1 MPQVINTNV
10 MSLNSQRN
18 LNRSQGAMQQALQ
31 RLSSGLR
38 INSAKD
44 DAAGLAISNRFTA
57 QIRGLNQA
65 VRNAN
70 DGISLGQ
77 VGEGALEEITN
88 NLQRIRELAVQSAN
102 GTYSNGDRQALHG
115 EVSALQ
121 NEIIRITQAVEF
133 NGVKVL
139 GSSAA
144 ITFHVGAKAVSGVDY
159 FALNTSNLASANDT
173 KGIGSALG
181 TSLSIL
187 TQEASR
193 SAISM
198 IDKML
203 DRVNYARADFGTIQN
218 RFESVVRNLQNVSEN
233 LSASRS
239 RIMDADFASETAE
252 LTRTQILQQSGVAML
267 AQANQL
273 PQNVLQLLG

>member
-18 LNRSQGAMQQALQ
+18 LNRSQGAMQVSLQ

-44 DAAGLAISNRFTA
+44 DAAGLAISTRFTA
-57 QIRGLNQA
+57 QIKGLNQA

-77 VGEGALEEITN
+77 VGEGALQEITN

-102 GTYSNGDRQALHG
+102 GTYSSGDRNSLQG

-121 NEIIRITQAVEF
+121 NEIIRITDAVEF
-133 NGVKVL
+133 NGVKIL
-139 GSSAA
+139 GSAA
-144 ITFHVGAKAVSGVDY
+144 SITFHVGAKAVSGVDY
-159 FALNTSNLASANDT
+159 FSLSVSDLASASPN
-173 KGIGSALG
+173 GIGSALG
-181 TSLSIL
+181 TSLSVA

-193 SAISM
+193 SALAM
-198 IDKML
+198 IDTML
-203 DRVNYARADFGTIQN
+203 DRVSSVRADFGTIQN

-239 RIMDADFASETAE
+239 RIMDADFAAETAE

-273 PQNVLQLLG
+273 PQQVLQLLG